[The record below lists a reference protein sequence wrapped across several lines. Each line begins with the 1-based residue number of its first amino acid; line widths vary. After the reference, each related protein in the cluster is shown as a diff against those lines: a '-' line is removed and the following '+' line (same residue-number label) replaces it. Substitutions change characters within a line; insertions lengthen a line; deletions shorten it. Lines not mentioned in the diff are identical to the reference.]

1 MRRIVAAGL
10 VAAGFL
16 GASATAQAR
25 PTIYVIE
32 PGSPTSRARPALGLY
47 VPGAG
52 GTVSRA
58 GTIAALRR
66 GKVENAALGGRAG
79 GKILAD
85 VVFGVPDNPVAPAAY
100 VTLPP
105 SGTHP
110 NTTRYLVA
118 IAGADYHGILT
129 SRLDADPWPRVS
141 RGHRPHAGRTGS
153 RALAADRVGAGR

>member
-1 MRRIVAAGL
+1 M
-10 VAAGFL
+10 
-16 GASATAQAR
+16 
-25 PTIYVIE
+25 
-32 PGSPTSRARPALGLY
+32 
-47 VPGAG
+47 
-52 GTVSRA
+52 SRA

-129 SRLDADPWPRVS
+129 SDSTRIRGLVSVADIAPTLVALE
-141 RGHRPHAGRTGS
+141 AGRS
-153 RALAADRVGAGR
+153 PPIKLGAGR